1 MKKQPDSELL
11 SFSPVALQ
19 MYDVLAEDMEKV
31 RELFSQQLT
40 TDLPLVNERIE
51 KVGKFRGKMLRPAL
65 VLLCGRACLSDSL
78 GFAERRGSRRACGP
92 IRRAHHVVATAVEM
106 IHMAALIHD
115 DVLDQSQIRRRG
127 ATLNELYGNET
138 AILAGDFL
146 LSHCFSLCSQLD
158 SGRLSS
164 IIATA
169 TNMMCEGEIMQVAHM
184 GDFDLTEDEYLRIIS
199 RKTASLCGAS
209 CRLGVECSNGSAE
222 LARNLDDY
230 GCKLGLAFQI
240 TDDLLDLLGTEGVA
254 GKTLGRDLLQ
264 GKLTLPIIRARQIL
278 NDSARQQ
285 LMHLASQGGAEAIS
299 AIRTIVTDCGALDS
313 VLRTA
318 RQYIDQAVDKLRALS
333 DSPEH
338 QALEKLARFVV
349 DRQV

>member
-19 MYDVLAEDMEKV
+19 MYDVLAEDMEMV

-51 KVGKFRGKMLRPAL
+51 KVGKFRGKMFRPAL
-65 VLLCGRACLSDSL
+65 VLLCGRAC
-78 GFAERRGSRRACGP
+78 GP
-92 IRRAHHVVATAVEM
+92 IHRAHHVVATAVEM

-184 GDFDLTEDEYLRIIS
+184 GDFDLTEDEYLQIIS

-264 GKLTLPIIRARQIL
+264 GKLTLPIIRARKIL

>member
-1 MKKQPDSELL
+1 MKKQPNGELV

-19 MYDVLAEDMEKV
+19 MYDVLAEDMETV
-31 RELFSQQLT
+31 RELFGQELT

-65 VLLCGRACLSDSL
+65 VLLCGRAC
-78 GFAERRGSRRACGP
+78 GAIG
-92 IRRAHHVVATAVEM
+92 RAHHVVATAVEM

-127 ATLNELYGNET
+127 STLNELYGNET

-146 LSHCFSLCSQLD
+146 LSHSFSLCNQLEFR
-158 SGRLSS
+158 RLSA
-164 IIATA
+164 IIASA
-169 TNMMCEGEIMQVAHM
+169 TNMMCEGEIMQVAHV
-184 GDFDLTEDEYLRIIS
+184 GDLDLTEDEYLQIIS

-209 CRLGVECSNGSAE
+209 CRLGVECSGGSSE
-222 LARNLDDY
+222 LARDLDDY

-264 GKLTLPIIRARQIL
+264 GKLTLPLIRARQIL
-278 NDSARQQ
+278 KDSARQE
-285 LMHLASQGGAEAIS
+285 LMELVAQGSPNDMA
-299 AIRTIVTDCGALDS
+299 AIRTIVNDCGALES
-313 VLRTA
+313 VLQTS
-318 RQYIDQAVDKLRALS
+318 RQYIDQAIEKLSILN
-333 DSPEH
+333 DSPEC
-338 QALEKLARFVV
+338 QALKKTAQFVV